1 MDWDKLKTKFDIY
14 NFFSR
19 ADMQF
24 RMTRYDSFNK
34 RLQVIANSS
43 NHELLDEHNSI
54 SVDLETSDDDWTLIV
69 GFENDFSAP
78 WLGWGTAC
86 VVIGSLLIS
95 LLVMMV
101 LVSAKQNKMLLYRMM
116 PRDAIIA
123 VEQGRTFV
131 QRDSEAT
138 IFFCHLIGFNEMS
151 GDMGSKDFLLMLTQL
166 YQELDYLAQE
176 YKCDKIE
183 TIGPFYILKGPHGC
197 EGAEQIALFAL
208 HAMEFVR
215 DYQYKG
221 IKLRIRAGFATGP
234 IVAGVIASGGLPKYT
249 GKTVG

>member
-1 MDWDKLKTKFDIY
+1 MNSLMNTIVYLWI
-14 NFFSR
+14 SR
-19 ADMQF
+19 LA
-24 RMTRYDSFNK
+24 TT
-34 RLQVIANSS
+34 IGP
-43 NHELLDEHNSI
+43 
-54 SVDLETSDDDWTLIV
+54 IV

-78 WLGWGTAC
+78 WIGWGTAC

-176 YKCDKIE
+176 HPLYSLVVLLYSHLWLLSI
-183 TIGPFYILKGPHGC
+183 FLK
-197 EGAEQIALFAL
+197 
-208 HAMEFVR
+208 
-215 DYQYKG
+215 
-221 IKLRIRAGFATGP
+221 T
-234 IVAGVIASGGLPKYT
+234 
-249 GKTVG
+249 

>member
-24 RMTRYDSFNK
+24 RMIRYDSFNK

-131 QRDSEAT
+131 QRDSKAT

-166 YQELDYLAQE
+166 YQELDT
-176 YKCDKIE
+176 K
-183 TIGPFYILKGPHGC
+183 LK
-197 EGAEQIALFAL
+197 Q
-208 HAMEFVR
+208 
-215 DYQYKG
+215 
-221 IKLRIRAGFATGP
+221 
-234 IVAGVIASGGLPKYT
+234 
-249 GKTVG
+249 